1 MPDSLPGLLYPWER
15 RAAADRLWAVISMID
30 RKAPLSDL
38 REAIRFTA
46 VALEDPVWV
55 AKDRPVNAEEARG

>member
-1 MPDSLPGLLYPWER
+1 
-15 RAAADRLWAVISMID
+15 MID
-30 RKAPLSDL
+30 RKASLSDL

-55 AKDRPVNAEEARG
+55 AKDRPVNAEEAHG